1 MLTTLTTEETSS
13 ATESSPAFE
22 GVRIMSSFSE
32 TILKSINEYRSL
44 LRKTT
49 SAEYRKQKLRQF
61 GLDGRYSELPDIEL
75 YKTAIKMLEDLKS
88 EHEEQAQGQYTYSG
102 RKNFIEHITSILEQY
117 HIHGNKILHC
127 TQLASR
133 ASIESI
139 QLLSLP
145 EEKLR
150 MESTIKRLAK
160 ANYLIARF
168 GSEAQQEQ
176 HINSLKTNRN
186 RNKPFFD
193 GILSN
198 FEATRAKFAEEGT
211 MTTDAHQDG

>member
-1 MLTTLTTEETSS
+1 MLKTLSTEELNTNN
-13 ATESSPAFE
+13 ESSPIFE

-32 TILKSINEYRSL
+32 TILKLINDYRSL

-49 SAEYRKQKLRQF
+49 PAEQRKQKLRQF
-61 GLDGRYSELPDIEL
+61 GLDGRYSELSDIEL
-75 YKTAIKMLEDLKS
+75 YNTAEKMVEDLKS
-88 EHEEQAQGQYTYSG
+88 NQEELSQSQYTYSG
-102 RKNFIEHITSILEQY
+102 RKNFIEHLTNILEQY
-117 HIHGNKILHC
+117 HIHGDKIMHC

-139 QLLSLP
+139 QLLALP
-145 EEKLR
+145 EDKLR
-150 MESTIKRLAK
+150 MEATIKRLAK

-168 GSEAQQEQ
+168 GSDAQQKH
-176 HINSLKTNRN
+176 HITNLKTNRE

-198 FEATRAKFAEEGT
+198 FEATIQKFANENSGLAT
-211 MTTDAHQDG
+211 QDINQ